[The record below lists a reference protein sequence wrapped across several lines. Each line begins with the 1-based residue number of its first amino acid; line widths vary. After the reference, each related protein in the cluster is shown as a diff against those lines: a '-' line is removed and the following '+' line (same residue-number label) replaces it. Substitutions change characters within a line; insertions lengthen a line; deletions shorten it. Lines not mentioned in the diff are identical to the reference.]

1 MKSFLLSALVAAGL
15 GFLASRYFTS
25 PPDKVDTA
33 VDTTKPEPPKTVV
46 PTKAAAPLTAA
57 QDLRTAPETVA
68 KRQNILSLIAAAGT
82 EAEIKGLLR
91 DFAGD
96 AAAEESLISHWTQL
110 DPQACLKWI
119 REQRYEVNDPK
130 FFRLRGLFRTWAA
143 SDPASAWEAVTR
155 DHARP
160 GFNDAVFEVIETAM
174 QRSVA
179 DGAKF
184 LAQLPDFPTMYFF
197 PKNLWLTDPASLV
210 TACVPEGRTPDKSLV
225 NALQE
230 PLTAWSAKDPA
241 AVLAWL
247 ESLPPA
253 SAQPLLAYAMAGIG
267 KHNPEAAANL
277 ISQIPSTSA
286 RENAAEALVRSW
298 TLKDPAAALQYAV
311 GQLGPRRKAALT
323 EITRDLAHQG
333 TPAIQATLTGIT
345 NTENRRVLL
354 PILAGAW
361 LDEDPALASQWLS
374 SLPSGPERTDA
385 LSALANH
392 WANNDSI
399 SALGFLSKDPDPT
412 LTELY
417 QKSIFRA
424 INLNPTEA
432 MPLILAQP
440 ADRVLPGIE
449 AAYNVMATQYQ
460 LEDATALL
468 NTLPKPEYQIAA
480 VRSFMEPFATGMH
493 VFDAGLDWAAAL
505 PAVSLR
511 DTARDTLLK
520 STQLTPKERAKVT
533 KAFQ

>member
-1 MKSFLLSALVAAGL
+1 MKSFLLSAVLAAGL
-15 GFLASRYFTS
+15 AFLASRYFTS
-25 PPDKVDTA
+25 PPGKVDPMA
-33 VDTTKPEPPKTVV
+33 ETTPEPPKPIV
-46 PTKAAAPLTAA
+46 PTTAAPPMTEA
-57 QDLRTAPETVA
+57 QALRTAPETVA
-68 KRQNILSLIAAAGT
+68 KRQNILSMIAAAGT

-96 AAAEESLISHWTQL
+96 AAAEESLISHWAQL
-110 DPQACLKWI
+110 DPQACLKWV
-119 REQRYEVNDPK
+119 RDQRLVVNDPK
-130 FFRLRGLFRTWAA
+130 FHMLRSLFRTWAS
-143 SDPASAWEAVTR
+143 SDPASAWEAVTKDR
-155 DHARP
+155 VRP
-160 GFNDAVFEVIETAM
+160 GFNDAVYEVIETAM
-174 QRSVA
+174 QRSIA

-230 PLTAWSAKDPA
+230 PLTAWSTKDPA

-253 SAQPLLAYAMAGIG
+253 SAQPLLSYAMPGLG
-267 KHNPEAAANL
+267 KHNPQAAANL
-277 ISQIPSTSA
+277 ISQIPSAAA

-333 TPAIQATLTGIT
+333 TPVIQATLTGIT
-345 NTENRRVLL
+345 NTESRRVLL

-361 LDEDPALASQWLS
+361 LDEDPTLASQWLS
-374 SLPSGPERTDA
+374 SLPAGPERTDA

-392 WANNDSI
+392 WANNDSL
-399 SALGFLSKDPDPT
+399 SALSFLSKDPDPT
-412 LTELY
+412 LTNLY

-440 ADRVLPGIE
+440 EARVLAGIQS
-449 AAYNVMATQYQ
+449 AYNVMSTEYQ
-460 LEDATALL
+460 VEDATALL

-480 VRSFMEPFATGMH
+480 VRSFMEPFATGMR
-493 VFDAGLDWAAAL
+493 VFDAGLDWASSL
-505 PAVSLR
+505 PTGPLR

>member
-1 MKSFLLSALVAAGL
+1 MKSFLVSATIAAILGL
-15 GFLASRYFTS
+15 LASRFFTP
-25 PPDKVDTA
+25 PPDKVEK
-33 VDTTKPEPPKTVV
+33 VVETTPEPPKPVA
-46 PTKAAAPLTAA
+46 PIIAAAPLTEA
-57 QDLRTAPETVA
+57 QTSRTAPETVA

-119 REQRYEVNDPK
+119 RDQRYEVNDPK
-130 FFRLRGLFRTWAA
+130 FHMLRSLFRTWAS

-155 DHARP
+155 DRARP

-230 PLTAWSAKDPA
+230 PLTAWSTKDPA

-253 SAQPLLAYAMAGIG
+253 SAQPLLAYAMAGLG

-277 ISQIPSTSA
+277 ISQIPSTA
-286 RENAAEALVRSW
+286 VRENAAEALVRSW
-298 TLKDPAAALQYAV
+298 TQKDPAAALQYAV
-311 GQLGPRRKAALT
+311 SQLGPHRKAALT

-333 TPAIQATLTGIT
+333 TPAIQATLTDIT
-345 NTENRRVLL
+345 NAESRRVLL

-361 LDEDPALASQWLS
+361 LDEDPTLASQWLS
-374 SLPSGPERTDA
+374 TLPSGPERTDA
-385 LSALANH
+385 LSALANR
-392 WANNDSI
+392 WANNDSL
-399 SALGFLSKDPDPT
+399 SALSFLSKDPDPT
-412 LTELY
+412 LSDLY

-432 MPLILAQP
+432 MPLILSQP
-440 ADRVLPGIE
+440 ADRVLPGIQ
-449 AAYNVMATQYQ
+449 AAYNVMSTEYQ
-460 LEDATALL
+460 VEDATALL

-480 VRSFMEPFATGMH
+480 VRSFMEPFATGMR
-493 VFDAGLDWAAAL
+493 VFDAGLEWAASL
-505 PAVSLR
+505 PPGPLR